1 MAYSVDKYAKF
12 NDIYLDLPKM
22 VQIYYLGWYMV
33 HYLIR
38 QEGGLEAIIASK
50 EVSAVTDL

>member
-1 MAYSVDKYAKF
+1 
-12 NDIYLDLPKM
+12 M